1 MSGPIQRPQPTFRAG
16 RLDVFAPASPPPV
29 LARFALAARLLA
41 LWRGWAGARPAPE
54 RIDVDPLAM
63 PALLPNL
70 VLLDA
75 VDGDFRFRLVG
86 EAVNARYGH
95 GLKGRTLGELMTGAA
110 LDETL
115 YEHRRCADD
124 LAGVLVHNRA
134 DVATLGDLKL
144 YTRLLLPVGADNH
157 RARHVIGVMEF
168 LDH

>member
-1 MSGPIQRPQPTFRAG
+1 AMSGPIRRPQPTFRPG
-16 RLDVFAPASPPPV
+16 RLHVFAPALPPPE
-29 LARFALAARLLA
+29 LARCALAAQLLA
-41 LWRGWAGARPAPE
+41 LWRDWAGARPAPE
-54 RIDVDPLAM
+54 RSDVDPLTM

-86 EAVNARYGH
+86 EAINTRYGH

-115 YEHRRCADD
+115 YEHRRCAED

-134 DVATLGDLKL
+134 DLATLADLKL
-144 YTRLLLPVGADNH
+144 YT
-157 RARHVIGVMEF
+157 
-168 LDH
+168 